1 MALGDTLISTFQR
14 AWGESLSAL
23 VSGLPGAASVR
34 LDGAGAATTGPASL
48 DLASPLSEA
57 RDEAEAITDDLV
69 RWLWSRNQFEALD
82 EQARELLF
90 ASVDGALASIARTGQ
105 LEPALSEHRAEL
117 AAFVRARYGA
127 SPREV
132 VCSEYAPDLQ
142 LAVLGVGTASLSQ
155 PVLDIGC
162 GRHATLVRALVR
174 EGIDARGIDRV
185 IEARGSAAGERGADT
200 ELASQ
205 ADWLS
210 YPYGR
215 ARFGTVLSHLG
226 FTLHFLH
233 HHMAAGETAYE
244 YARAYM
250 AILGSLN
257 VGGRFVYTP
266 GLPFLET
273 LLDASMYRVHH
284 VAFAD
289 ELRVASLRQIESTTG
304 LALSHATHVT
314 RLR

>member
-1 MALGDTLISTFQR
+1 
-14 AWGESLSAL
+14 
-23 VSGLPGAASVR
+23 
-34 LDGAGAATTGPASL
+34 
-48 DLASPLSEA
+48 
-57 RDEAEAITDDLV
+57 
-69 RWLWSRNQFEALD
+69 
-82 EQARELLF
+82 
-90 ASVDGALASIARTGQ
+90 
-105 LEPALSEHRAEL
+105 
-117 AAFVRARYGA
+117 
-127 SPREV
+127 
-132 VCSEYAPDLQ
+132 
-142 LAVLGVGTASLSQ
+142 VLGLGTASISK
-155 PVLDIGC
+155 PVIDIGC
-162 GRHATLVRALVR
+162 GAHATLVRALSLL
-174 EGIDARGIDRV
+174 GIDAHGIDRV
-185 IEARGSAAGERGADT
+185 VTS

-250 AILGSLN
+250 AILGSLT

-289 ELRVASLRQIESTTG
+289 ELRVASLRQIESATG

>member
-1 MALGDTLISTFQR
+1 MALGDTLILIFRR
-14 AWGESLSAL
+14 AWGDSLGAL
-23 VSGLPGAASVR
+23 VSSPAHEGSARVDGEGAARTGS
-34 LDGAGAATTGPASL
+34 ATSGPPELALPSSL
-48 DLASPLSEA
+48 AEA
-57 RDEAEAITDDLV
+57 RDEAEAITDELV
-69 RWLWSRNQFEALD
+69 RWLWSRNQFEPLD
-82 EQARELLF
+82 EQAREQLF
-90 ASVDGALASIARTGQ
+90 ASVEGALATMERSGQ

-117 AAFVRARYGA
+117 SAFVRARYGQ

-142 LAVLGVGTASLSQ
+142 LAVLGLGTASLSQ

-162 GRHATLVRALVR
+162 GPHATLVGALSR

-185 IEARGSAAGERGADT
+185 VDRDS

-210 YPYGR
+210 YAYGR
-215 ARFGTVLSHLG
+215 ARYGTVLSHLG
-226 FTLHFLH
+226 FSLHFLH
-233 HHMAAGETAYE
+233 HHMAAGETAYD

-250 AILGSLN
+250 AILGSLT

-273 LLDASMYRVHH
+273 LLDPAMYRVHH

-304 LALSHATHVT
+304 LALSHATHVI